1 MIVVSYFQHEFVQL
15 VSRAAVTLCR
25 SEGSNGGEGEVGE
38 KRRGWN
44 GREGKERK
52 GSKGAGKR
60 WKVRH

>member
-1 MIVVSYFQHEFVQL
+1 MIVVSHFQHEFVQL

-44 GREGKERK
+44 GREGKK
-52 GSKGAGKR
+52 GKGGR
-60 WKVRH
+60 EEGRGGR